1 VARFQLVSSRLGLEM
16 SSGLVAYEL
25 LAGQAGLLLTVL
37 VTVGLSVWLVSW
49 RPGSRCWARI
59 GPPPRAAAPTLAER
73 LVRPV
78 QVPRQLDPD
87 AWRGHRPRAPSLSG

>member
-1 VARFQLVSSRLGLEM
+1 M

-25 LAGQAGLLLTVL
+25 LAGQAGLLLAVL

-49 RPGSRCWARI
+49 RPTSSWCARV
-59 GPPPRAAAPTLAER
+59 GPAARAASPAPAER

-87 AWRGHRPRAPSLSG
+87 ARRGHRPRAPSSRG